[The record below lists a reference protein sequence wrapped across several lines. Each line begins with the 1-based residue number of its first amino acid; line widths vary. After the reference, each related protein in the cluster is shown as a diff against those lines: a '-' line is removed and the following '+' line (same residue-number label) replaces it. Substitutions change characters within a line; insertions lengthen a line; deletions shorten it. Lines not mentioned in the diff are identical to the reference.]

1 MRAKWE
7 SWAYGRGRRKVC
19 PDHSF
24 GHCNQGEINLMAS
37 DKEGRVVCKI
47 PELIRAVSP

>member
-1 MRAKWE
+1 M
-7 SWAYGRGRRKVC
+7 C

-24 GHCNQGEINLMAS
+24 GHCNLMAS
-37 DKEGRVVCKI
+37 YNEGRVVCKI